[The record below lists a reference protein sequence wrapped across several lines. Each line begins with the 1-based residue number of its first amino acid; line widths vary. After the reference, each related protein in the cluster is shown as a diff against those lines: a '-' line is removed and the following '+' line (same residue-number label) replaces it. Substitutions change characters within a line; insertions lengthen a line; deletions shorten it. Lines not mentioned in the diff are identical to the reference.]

1 MYLVGEKQ
9 ISRHADEHS
18 HRFYRGVPPGSSN
31 TILLEYL
38 VSLLL
43 EKIYFCKHLHYNIS
57 RVLGPEICIF
67 LPWKILKCHHL

>member
-1 MYLVGEKQ
+1 MYLIGDKQ

-18 HRFYRGVPPGSSN
+18 HRFYMGVPPGSSN

-43 EKIYFCKHLHYNIS
+43 EKIYFCKHLH
-57 RVLGPEICIF
+57 
-67 LPWKILKCHHL
+67 